1 MSNYITY
8 KNIFQNVFGVDAES
22 LNEKFT
28 FASVEKWDSLTH
40 LTLISELETAFDV
53 MFETED
59 ILQFGGFL
67 NGIEILK
74 RYGIDFSE

>member
-1 MSNYITY
+1 MSNLSTY
-8 KNIFQNVFGVDAES
+8 KNVFQNVFGVDAES
-22 LNEKFT
+22 LNETFT
-28 FASVEKWDSLTH
+28 FSSIEKWDSLTH
-40 LTLISELETAFDV
+40 LTLISELETAFNV